1 MRLQRSHPIVISHY
15 ICSWEGWTNVTVT
28 RSDLIPIL
36 FQKEVCHT
44 MEVSQTTSRCWKSF
58 IIIMRKIFIF
68 VPKNFIHFSLIKISN
83 SNYRE
88 KIQYLKLSYLAW
100 SICSSLTPKLKKMC
114 WKLWNITDNKLVV
127 IFIDTGETL
136 WTTGIHF
143 WSNAKNQGLNKIRN
157 TIVYCFECYLLQQRI
172 KIWTWHGKKR
182 HTHIRHT
189 GWP

>member
-1 MRLQRSHPIVISHY
+1 
-15 ICSWEGWTNVTVT
+15 
-28 RSDLIPIL
+28 
-36 FQKEVCHT
+36 
-44 MEVSQTTSRCWKSF
+44 
-58 IIIMRKIFIF
+58 
-68 VPKNFIHFSLIKISN
+68 
-83 SNYRE
+83 
-88 KIQYLKLSYLAW
+88 
-100 SICSSLTPKLKKMC
+100 MC